1 VPTPPRHALDPRGT
15 SDLVRAMKDFIYY
28 CHEREEEEQEEDD
41 EGITEGEEE
50 NPGGYTGHHCSKFWG

>member
-1 VPTPPRHALDPRGT
+1 
-15 SDLVRAMKDFIYY
+15 MKDFIYY

-50 NPGGYTGHHCSKFWG
+50 NPRGYTRHHCSKFWG

>member
-1 VPTPPRHALDPRGT
+1 
-15 SDLVRAMKDFIYY
+15 MKDFIYY

-50 NPGGYTGHHCSKFWG
+50 NPGGYTWHHCSKFWG